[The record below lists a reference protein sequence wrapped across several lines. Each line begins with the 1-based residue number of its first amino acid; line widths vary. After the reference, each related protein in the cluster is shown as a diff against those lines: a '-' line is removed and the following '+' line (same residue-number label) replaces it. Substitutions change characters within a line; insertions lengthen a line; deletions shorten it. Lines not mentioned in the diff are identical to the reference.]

1 MSRMRVLHV
10 HSGNLYGGVETM
22 MLTLAR
28 ESARAASMLPNNPG
42 SSASH
47 LHEFALAFDARI
59 ASELRASSAT
69 VHRLG
74 AVRVRNPMSVL
85 RARRRLADLL
95 AANRY
100 RAVICHMPWAHA
112 LFARTVRRAR
122 VPLVFWMHAAPS
134 RHWTERSA
142 ARTPPDLAICN
153 SLFIGAKLPQIFPQL
168 AAEIVYCPVDI
179 SAPRLSSEERLALRG
194 ELATLHDAIVIVQVG
209 RMESLKGHTTLLH
222 ALARLRDRNWLCW
235 QVGAAQRPHEQAY
248 LDGLMRLA
256 CELEIADRI
265 KFLGHRSDVARLLD
279 AADIYCQPNLEPDAF
294 GISFIEA
301 LGAQLP
307 VVTTAL
313 GGALE
318 IVDQSCGVLVKPNDT
333 AALADA
339 LARLVDNLYE
349 RRRLGAA
356 GPARAL
362 ELCDPAAALRRLDN
376 LIERLHQEPLR
387 T

>member
-1 MSRMRVLHV
+1 
-10 HSGNLYGGVETM
+10 
-22 MLTLAR
+22 
-28 ESARAASMLPNNPG
+28 
-42 SSASH
+42 
-47 LHEFALAFDARI
+47 
-59 ASELRASSAT
+59 
-69 VHRLG
+69 
-74 AVRVRNPMSVL
+74 
-85 RARRRLADLL
+85 
-95 AANRY
+95 
-100 RAVICHMPWAHA
+100 
-112 LFARTVRRAR
+112 
-122 VPLVFWMHAAPS
+122 
-134 RHWTERSA
+134 
-142 ARTPPDLAICN
+142 
-153 SLFIGAKLPQIFPQL
+153 
-168 AAEIVYCPVDI
+168 VDI

-194 ELATLHDAIVIVQVG
+194 ELATPHDAVVIVQVG

-235 QVGAAQRPHEQAY
+235 QVGAAQRPREQAY

-256 CELEIADRI
+256 CELEIADRV
-265 KFLGHRSDVARLLD
+265 KFLGHRSDVAHLLD

-318 IVDQSCGVLVKPNDT
+318 IVDQSCGALVKPNDP

-339 LARLVDNLYE
+339 LARLVDNPDE

-356 GPARAL
+356 GLARGR
-362 ELCDPAAALRRLDN
+362 ELCDPPAALRRLDN